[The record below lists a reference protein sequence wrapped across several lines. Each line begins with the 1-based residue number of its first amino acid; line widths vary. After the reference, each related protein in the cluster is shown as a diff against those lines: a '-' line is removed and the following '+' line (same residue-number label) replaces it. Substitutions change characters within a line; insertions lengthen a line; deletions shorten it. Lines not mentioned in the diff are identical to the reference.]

1 MAHPYQFS
9 CQAFSNETFRSTYL
23 PLYSSTMM
31 LSTRTS
37 SASFLLKLSA
47 IIMIPRCQP
56 QNLNAGNLSVSLAHT
71 IAGERVI
78 TAPVSSQ
85 LCSGQCCWPGL
96 VCTESYRIWG
106 LVLSVAWA
114 ACLLDWLSP
123 THTHTKLSEHTTIWC
138 TTFRECDRL
147 LLNATAARGHRC
159 VKHQKNDNWQKHA
172 SIFKSTLK
180 ETA

>member
-9 CQAFSNETFRSTYL
+9 CHAFSNETFRSTYL

-71 IAGERVI
+71 HPQIVNCRREGNYG
-78 TAPVSSQ
+78 SSQ
-85 LCSGQCCWPGL
+85 QSVVFGPVLLARPGL
-96 VCTESYRIWG
+96 YG
-106 LVLSVAWA
+106 VLSNLRTGAQ
-114 ACLLDWLSP
+114 CGLSSMSSGLAL
-123 THTHTKLSEHTTIWC
+123 THTHTHKIIGTHYYLMHN
-138 TTFRECDRL
+138 L
-147 LLNATAARGHRC
+147 
-159 VKHQKNDNWQKHA
+159 
-172 SIFKSTLK
+172 
-180 ETA
+180 